1 MTKTSADTPNRTG
14 SLSFSTIEAKR
25 KQGGSGDPAVSSPA
39 KNPRKK
45 SAVTR
50 MVVIGLVAI
59 LTAVAVIIGSS
70 WSFYRYHHTV
80 ISNAT
85 VKGRVHRVGA
95 RIEGQVKAVEVE
107 PGQRVVKGEVLFRL
121 ADDHYQ
127 AALRQAQSELQ
138 SVIKRF
144 EAEKLAIE
152 HDRRR
157 LAVEVERCE
166 SVCNATAGEAEA
178 AASTQDKWEREFNRV
193 TSLIASGVASAS
205 EMDRARAERD
215 NSRALVKAAKGNLAA
230 AQSNCRA
237 ARVQVDGLS
246 VREAGL
252 GVLAAEV
259 ERARQQLAASEADLD
274 ATVIRAPED
283 GWVADRIVEPGGS
296 ARVGEP
302 MMSLWIG
309 APWIEAWADE
319 GKLSRIKIGSPVDV
333 TLTAFPGRKLRGRV
347 ESIGVLADKELQAAA
362 VPATLHSLFPKN
374 AMVPIRIAVF
384 TDQLRLQ
391 PGLSALV
398 GIRDAAH
405 DKSPTNADSTSTNS
419 FVAALPLPSPAAATK

>member
-1 MTKTSADTPNRTG
+1 MTKTSPDSPNKTG
-14 SLSFSTIEAKR
+14 ALSFSTIEAKR
-25 KQGGSGDPAVSSPA
+25 KQGGPGSPAISSPVE
-39 KNPRKK
+39 KPRRK
-45 SAVTR
+45 SGITR
-50 MVVIGLVAI
+50 MVVVGLVAMA
-59 LTAVAVIIGSS
+59 TVIALIVGGS

-95 RIEGQVKAVEVE
+95 RIDGQVKAVEVQS
-107 PGQRVVKGEVLFRL
+107 GQRVVKDEVLFRL

-127 AALRQAQSELQ
+127 AAWRQAQSELQ
-138 SVIKRF
+138 SATKRF

-215 NSRALVKAAKGNLAA
+215 NSRALVKAANGNFAA
-230 AQSNCRA
+230 AESNCRA
-237 ARVQVDGLS
+237 ARVQVEGIS

-252 GVLAAEV
+252 EVLAAEV
-259 ERARQQLAASEADLD
+259 ERARQRLSASEADLD

-302 MMSLWIG
+302 MMTLWIG

-319 GKLSRIKIGSPVDV
+319 DKLSRIRIGSSVDV

-347 ESIGVLADKELQAAA
+347 ESIGVFADKELQAAP
-362 VPATLHSLFPKN
+362 VPTTLHSLFPKN

-384 TDQLRLQ
+384 ADQLRLQ

-405 DKSPTNADSTSTNS
+405 DKSPTNVDSKSTNS
-419 FVAALPLPSPAAATK
+419 FVAALPLGSPATTK

>member
-1 MTKTSADTPNRTG
+1 MEK
-14 SLSFSTIEAKR
+14 
-25 KQGGSGDPAVSSPA
+25 
-39 KNPRKK
+39 PRRK

-50 MVVIGLVAI
+50 MVVVGLVAI
-59 LTAVAVIIGSS
+59 VTVVALFIGSS
-70 WSFYRYHHTV
+70 WSFYRYNHTV

-95 RIEGQVKAVEVE
+95 RIEGQVKTVAVQ
-107 PGQRVVKGEVLFRL
+107 PGQRVSKDDVLIRL

-127 AALRQAQSELQ
+127 AASRQAQSELQ
-138 SVIKRF
+138 SGIKRF

-166 SVCNATAGEAEA
+166 SVCNAASGEAEA

-193 TSLIASGVASAS
+193 TSLIASGIASAS

-230 AQSNCRA
+230 AESNCRA
-237 ARVQVDGLS
+237 ARVQVDGIS

-252 GVLAAEV
+252 DVLAAEV
-259 ERARQQLAASEADLD
+259 ERARQRLSASEADLA

-319 GKLSRIKIGSPVDV
+319 DKLSRIKVGSPVDV

-347 ESIGVLADKELQAAA
+347 ESIGVLADKELQAAP

-398 GIRDAAH
+398 GIRDTAQ
-405 DKSPTNADSTSTNS
+405 DKSSTNTDSTNS
-419 FVAALPLPSPAAATK
+419 FVAALPLSSPAATK